1 MSTTRPDRQRRD
13 GRLSEQARALGDPTR
28 FAVFRYV
35 DESELPVG
43 VAELTRHF
51 GLNHNA
57 IRQHLAK
64 LRDADLVVEEVTA
77 PNGPGRP
84 SLSYRPTP
92 GAADRWEG
100 TSAYQRL
107 ATLLVEVLRGASI
120 HDAGYA
126 AGREMAAGLA
136 PDVPA
141 ADAVETVT
149 RRLGFE
155 PHREHDDGADQVSIV
170 LDHCPLASLAEHAP
184 ELVCELH
191 RSLAAGIADATAAD
205 MAVTDLVIRPP
216 ATAGCR
222 VVLATA
228 RSEV

>member
-1 MSTTRPDRQRRD
+1 MSAGDTARARD
-13 GRLSEQARALGDPTR
+13 ERLGRQARALGDPTR
-28 FAVFRYV
+28 FAVFRYI
-35 DESELPVG
+35 DESTVPVG

-64 LRDADLVVEEVTA
+64 LRDAGLLIEEVVA
-77 PNGPGRP
+77 SKGPGRP

-107 ATLLVEVLRGASI
+107 AALLLDVLRGASI

-126 AGREMAAGLA
+126 AGQELAAGVDA
-136 PDVPA
+136 GTTA
-141 ADAVETVT
+141 SDAVEILT

-155 PHREHDDGADQVSIV
+155 PYREHTADGTEIV
-170 LDHCPLASLAEHAP
+170 LEHCPFAALAEHAP
-184 ELVCELH
+184 DVVCELH
-191 RSLAAGIADATAAD
+191 RSLAAGIADASGD
-205 MAVTDLVIRPP
+205 GEVTDLVIRPP
-216 ATAGCR
+216 AIAGCR
-222 VVLATA
+222 IVL
-228 RSEV
+228 RDP

>member
-1 MSTTRPDRQRRD
+1 MST
-13 GRLSEQARALGDPTR
+13 LSEQARALGDPTR
-28 FAVFRYV
+28 FAVFRYI
-35 DESELPVG
+35 DESALPVG

-64 LRDADLVVEEVTA
+64 LRDAELVVEEVDA
-77 PNGPGRP
+77 PRGPGRP
-84 SLSYRPTP
+84 TLSYRPMP

-100 TSAYQRL
+100 TSAYERL
-107 ATLLVEVLRGASI
+107 AALLVEVTRGVSV
-120 HDAGYA
+120 HDAGYT
-126 AGREMAAGLA
+126 AGREMASALPA
-136 PDVPA
+136 DARA
-141 ADAVETVT
+141 ADAVETIT

-155 PHREHDDGADQVSIV
+155 PHREHDDDGRLSIV
-170 LDHCPLASLAEHAP
+170 LDHCPFASLAEHAP

-191 RSLAAGIADATAAD
+191 RSLAAGIADATAGD

-222 VVLATA
+222 VILTA
-228 RSEV
+228 VG